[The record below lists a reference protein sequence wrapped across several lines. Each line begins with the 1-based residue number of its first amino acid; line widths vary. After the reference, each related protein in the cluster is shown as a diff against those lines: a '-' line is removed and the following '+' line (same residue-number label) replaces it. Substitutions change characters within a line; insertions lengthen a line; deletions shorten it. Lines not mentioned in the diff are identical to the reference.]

1 LPTLTDVLEVN
12 WIVLY
17 FVYGLVFFVTGLV
30 TGLQWRRQSQMELAR
45 PLPWLAAF
53 GIAHGLN
60 EWGYIFVP
68 LQALYLDDTVVRLM
82 VIAHL
87 LLLAISFFFLFQF
100 GIELLLSSR
109 SRWRWVRAVPAAT
122 LLLWGVAVTLRGML
136 AQDPLNVLVAI
147 GDGWSRYLL
156 CFPGAVLSSIG
167 LLRQAHQMREI
178 DLAPTARYLTGA
190 SVAFATYAVAGGL
203 MVPTAPVFL
212 ADRLNYALLDQSIH
226 IPAPV
231 FRSMCG
237 LAMAFFVVR
246 SLDVFQVETDRRLA
260 EMEQAQILATD
271 RERIGRELHDGI
283 IQSIYAA
290 GLNLEDARHLIVEN
304 PAQSQQRIQSVM
316 AALNQ
321 TIEDIRRYIFDLQA
335 VEQTRELEKI
345 LEDLVHDLRLDT
357 MLEIDLEVTGQR
369 CCWLD
374 MQQVAHITQI
384 AREAL
389 SNVVQHAEASHVT
402 VSLSYLGYATRLTV
416 ADNGRGASLDSLG
429 KDDHEYLSQ
438 GIANM
443 QARARL
449 MDGLLDLDSRPGEGF
464 RLVLTIPCHN
474 GETPVTALGS
484 EVTA

>member
-260 EMEQAQILATD
+260 EMEQAQILAAD

-283 IQSIYAA
+283 IQGIYAA
-290 GLNLEDARHLIVEN
+290 GLGLEHAHHLIAGQPDE
-304 PAQSQQRIQSVM
+304 AARQIQSVM
-316 AALNQ
+316 DALNQ
-321 TIEDIRRYIFDLQA
+321 TIQDIRNYIFDLHVA
-335 VEQTRELEKI
+335 EQSRELESI
-345 LEDLVHDLRLDT
+345 LENLVRDLRLDT
-357 MLEIDLEVTGQR
+357 MLEVDLEVAGQR
-369 CCWLD
+369 SCW
-374 MQQVAHITQI
+374 MNSQEVGHITQI

-389 SNVVQHAEASHVT
+389 SNVVQHASASHVS
-402 VSLSYLGYATRLTV
+402 VGLNYLGHATRLTISDDGQGIP
-416 ADNGRGASLDSLG
+416 ADALENGG
-429 KDDHEYLSQ
+429 HQNQ

-443 QARARL
+443 QARARML
-449 MDGLLDLDSRPGEGF
+449 GGSLDLESRPGQGLH
-464 RLVLTIPCHN
+464 LVLTIPCDN
-474 GETPVTALGS
+474 GRALRPEDEAQES
-484 EVTA
+484 WA

>member
-260 EMEQAQILATD
+260 EMEQAQILAAD

-283 IQSIYAA
+283 IQGIYAA
-290 GLNLEDARHLIVEN
+290 GLGLEHAHHLIAGQPDE
-304 PAQSQQRIQSVM
+304 AARQIQSVM
-316 AALNQ
+316 DALNQ
-321 TIEDIRRYIFDLQA
+321 TIQDIRNYIFDLRVA
-335 VEQTRELEKI
+335 EQSRELESI
-345 LEDLVHDLRLDT
+345 LENLVRDLRLDT
-357 MLEIDLEVTGQR
+357 MLEVDLEVAGQR
-369 CCWLD
+369 SCW
-374 MQQVAHITQI
+374 MNSQEVGHITQI

-389 SNVVQHAEASHVT
+389 SNVVQHASASHVS
-402 VSLSYLGYATRLTV
+402 VGLNYLGHATRLTISDDGQGIP
-416 ADNGRGASLDSLG
+416 ADALENGG
-429 KDDHEYLSQ
+429 HQNQ

-443 QARARL
+443 QARARML
-449 MDGLLDLDSRPGEGF
+449 GGSLDLESRPGQGLH
-464 RLVLTIPCHN
+464 LVLTIPCDN
-474 GETPVTALGS
+474 GRALRPEDEAQES
-484 EVTA
+484 WA